1 MSKYSIFNSKQE
13 AIKDG
18 TLWGVDA
25 LRLSREDIRLLE
37 NGKVLK
43 TDNNEYVQIIYL
55 ESEDTE

>member
-25 LRLSREDIRLLE
+25 LRLSREDIKLLE